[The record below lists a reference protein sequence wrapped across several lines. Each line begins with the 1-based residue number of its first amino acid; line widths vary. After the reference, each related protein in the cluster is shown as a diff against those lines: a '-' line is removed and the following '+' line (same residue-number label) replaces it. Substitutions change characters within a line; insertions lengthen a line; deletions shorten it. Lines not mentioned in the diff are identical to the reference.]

1 MTTTMMGVFTPG
13 PDQIRGIIAGNVIIA
28 IASLLFLIFLPQM
41 WPVAASIA
49 VMGGL
54 LMWRQWRIAGTVII
68 PEGHHGLVFDRRG
81 VHIPVYLTA
90 GRYWYSPWH
99 VRRVFCVGCAASP
112 VRLESF
118 TVEYV
123 GGRKQFGIVATVT
136 FEPER
141 TAAQLFDLYCAAVD
155 LFKREKT
162 QIDSKLRSILPQHL
176 KRVIESLPLDVL
188 RFPKQGTAHVL
199 LALQTDPAFLL
210 AADAIRAGPVVG
222 LEFHFE
228 KSVADQLGRE
238 EPFVG
243 VPDMTRYEVVR
254 RMNETHQLIVTSA
267 RGLRMSGGL
276 SQQRIAEEL
285 LQRAEEFADS
295 VRSLAAMS
303 WNQGAGPG
311 GKK

>member
-1 MTTTMMGVFTPG
+1 MVTTMMGVFTPG
-13 PDQIRGIIAGNVIIA
+13 PDQIRGIIIGNVVIA
-28 IASLLFLIFLPQM
+28 ITSLLVLIFLPQM
-41 WPVAASIA
+41 WHVAASIA
-49 VMGGL
+49 VVGGL

-68 PEGHHGLVFDRRG
+68 PEGHHGLVFDRHG
-81 VHIPVYLTA
+81 VHIPVYHTA

-123 GGRKQFGIVATVT
+123 GGRKKFGIVATVA

-141 TAAQLFDLYCAAVD
+141 TAAQLFDLYCATVD

-162 QIDSKLRSILPQHL
+162 QLDSKLRSILPQHL
-176 KRVIESLPLDVL
+176 KRVIEGLPLDVL
-188 RFPKQGTAHVL
+188 RFPKQGTATIL
-199 LALQTDPAFLL
+199 LALQTDPDFLA

-222 LEFHFE
+222 LELNFE

-254 RMNETHQLIVTSA
+254 RITETHQVILTSA
-267 RGLRMSGGL
+267 RGLRMSAGL
-276 SQQRIAEEL
+276 SQQRIGEEL
-285 LQRAEEFADS
+285 LQRTAEFEDV
-295 VRSLAAMS
+295 VRALAAMS